1 MGRGVRGRERVG
13 EEEEV
18 EGLWSVELDR
28 LAGVRACLCGL
39 KTGFLGG
46 GGGFGSWRG
55 GMWGRLVR
63 RWRGGSLGIGI
74 HDEKSRVLRR
84 VLGSKLMREHSIT
97 TC

>member
-1 MGRGVRGRERVG
+1 
-13 EEEEV
+13 
-18 EGLWSVELDR
+18 
-28 LAGVRACLCGL
+28 
-39 KTGFLGG
+39 
-46 GGGFGSWRG
+46 
-55 GMWGRLVR
+55 MWGRLVR

>member
-13 EEEEV
+13 EEEEEV

-28 LAGVRACLCGL
+28 LAGVRDCLCGL

-63 RWRGGSLGIGI
+63 RLEGEIFGHRHTL
-74 HDEKSRVLRR
+74 
-84 VLGSKLMREHSIT
+84 
-97 TC
+97 

>member
-18 EGLWSVELDR
+18 EGLWSMELDR

-46 GGGFGSWRG
+46 GGFRFVEGWDVGQIGEALEGGVFGHR
-55 GMWGRLVR
+55 
-63 RWRGGSLGIGI
+63 
-74 HDEKSRVLRR
+74 H
-84 VLGSKLMREHSIT
+84 T
-97 TC
+97 